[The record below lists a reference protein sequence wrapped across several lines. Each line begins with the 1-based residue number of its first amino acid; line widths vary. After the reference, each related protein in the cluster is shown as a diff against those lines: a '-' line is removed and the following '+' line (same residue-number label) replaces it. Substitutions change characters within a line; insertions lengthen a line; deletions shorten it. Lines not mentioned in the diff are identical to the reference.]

1 VSAIPQAREVG
12 IDHLTMLD
20 VSPPE
25 LVNVAREAGFDSVG
39 LRVAATAPNE
49 QPWPMTTSSSM
60 LEETIRRLDDTGI
73 RVLDVE
79 VVRLRPDT
87 RRGDYERVL
96 EVGAWLGARYLS
108 VNSDDPDIERASDTF
123 AAMTAAARHYGLRPV
138 IEPITYTQMSN
149 LQEALYVAE
158 RSGGGGILLDALHF
172 QRYGGKLEDLR
183 SVDPQLLS
191 YIQLCDA
198 PLASPTRLPRPR
210 KLPRGQSTDGGDLQL
225 ESRAMRLLPGD
236 GELPRSEIL
245 AALPTGIPVSVEAPL
260 MSLWE
265 TLAPVELARR
275 ARQAVANLIPS
286 RIRAHP
292 DRWSGEKNARQG
304 LMNGGPMGGRYHD
317 ESRPVG

>member
-1 VSAIPQAREVG
+1 VG

-25 LVNVAREAGFDSVG
+25 MVAIARAAGFDSVG
-39 LRVAATAPNE
+39 IRVNASALSE
-49 QPWPMTTSSSM
+49 QPWPMTVGSPM
-60 LEETIRRLDDTGI
+60 LDETIRRLDDTGLQ
-73 RVLDVE
+73 VLDVE
-79 VVRLRPDT
+79 VVRLLPSTT
-87 RRGDYERVL
+87 REDYEHTL
-96 EVGAWLGARYLS
+96 EVGARLGARYLS

-138 IEPITYTQMSN
+138 IEPITYTQVSN
-149 LQEALYVAE
+149 LEEAVYVAE
-158 RSGGGGILLDALHF
+158 RSGGGGILLDVLHF
-172 QRYGGKLEDLR
+172 QRYSGKLEQLR
-183 SVDPQLLS
+183 SVDPRQLS

-236 GELPRSEIL
+236 GELPLSEIL
-245 AALPTGIPVSVEAPL
+245 AALPTGIPVSVEAPV

-265 TLAPVELARR
+265 TLPPVEFARR

-286 RIRAHP
+286 GMRAHP
-292 DRWSGEKNARQG
+292 NRRSGEQNAGQG
-304 LMNGGPMGGRYHD
+304 LMNGGPIGSRYHD